1 MRQMRPGVPH
11 GRALLERQ
19 DGGGDAQRPAFPA
32 IHCYRAGEK
41 TVDRVNAK
49 PKLATTWLGGCSG
62 CHMSFLDLDEHLIDL
77 AGLVDVV
84 YSPVVDAK
92 EYPDNVDVV
101 LVEGAVCNEEHI
113 EMARKVRAR
122 SKLVVS
128 FGDCA
133 VTSNVCGMRNPLDGP
148 QIVLQRAYVE
158 VADVNP
164 GAPSAPGLL
173 PPLLE
178 RAVPLHEIIPVDFFL
193 PGCPPSAERIR
204 TFLVG

>member
-1 MRQMRPGVPH
+1 M
-11 GRALLERQ
+11 ER
-19 DGGGDAQRPAFPA
+19 
-32 IHCYRAGEK
+32 
-41 TVDRVNAK
+41 V
-49 PKLATTWLGGCSG
+49 KLATLWLGGCAG
-62 CHMSFLDLDEHLIDL
+62 CHMSFLDVDEFLIDL

-84 YSPVVDAK
+84 YSPLVDAK
-92 EYPDNVDVV
+92 EYPENVDVV

-133 VTSNVCGMRNPLDGP
+133 VTSNVCGMRNPLGGP
-148 QIVLQRAYVE
+148 EIVLQRAYVE
-158 VADVNP
+158 LADVNP
-164 GAPSAPGLL
+164 GIPSAPGLL

-204 TFLVG
+204 TFLVGLLAGGRNPLAGPMLKFG